1 MAPSWQA
8 PVAEVVD
15 VDAALV
21 PVGSVRSEMAADH
34 SAQYC

>member
-1 MAPSWQA
+1 MTPYWQA

-21 PVGSVRSEMAADH
+21 PVGSVRSERVADH